1 MTETKSRIAYVV
13 YGGKGGMEA
22 FIHREVTALTS
33 RGIDIELFFTQY
45 RHDPVNG
52 PEKSGWKW
60 HCFRKI
66 HVFVAMMRILRACF
80 TKPKLA
86 KFAITNGVVREFVLA
101 CYYASIMRQENINH
115 IHCHFGDRKLTV
127 GFFCAELLDLSLS
140 VTIHAHEIH
149 KSPNPY
155 VFRCALKRC
164 SRIFAISDYTRKK
177 LVEKFDAPKDNV
189 VTSRLFVDWEESD
202 KNRSTVTV
210 LMVGRF
216 AERKGH
222 KYLLEAAKLL
232 QKENIRFI
240 IIGFGPLDIRQMAA
254 NYGLKETVVVFDKMS
269 PGQLHFF
276 YSKADIF
283 CLPSINHIEQGPEGI
298 PVVLMEAMAAGMP
311 VITTAT
317 GGTVELVN
325 EIIVPQQDS
334 EAIAKS
340 IMRLAENPDLR
351 RRMGRENKQIIRNLY
366 SPENLNVLYD
376 TFKGP
381 CKPMRTDHVGGKI
394 VDNRGVKVG
403 HESLYT
409 YK

>member
-1 MTETKSRIAYVV
+1 MAETKSRIAYIV
-13 YGGKGGMEA
+13 YGGKGGLEA
-22 FIHREVTALTS
+22 FIHREITALIS
-33 RGIDIELFFTQY
+33 RGIDIELFYTKY
-45 RHDPVNG
+45 RHDPING
-52 PEKSGWKW
+52 PQKSGWKW
-60 HCFRKI
+60 HSFKRLNIFIAVLKMLC
-66 HVFVAMMRILRACF
+66 ACIK
-80 TKPKLA
+80 KPKLA
-86 KFAITNGVVREFVLA
+86 KFVMTNGVLCEFALA
-101 CYYASIMRQENINH
+101 CYYAPIMRRRNISH

-127 GFFCAELLDLSLS
+127 GFFCVELLGLSLS

-164 SRIFAISDYTRKK
+164 SRILAISDYTRKK
-177 LVEKFDAPKDNV
+177 LVDEFNAPEDKV
-189 VTSRLFVDWEESD
+189 ITSRLFVNWEEFD
-202 KNRSTVTV
+202 NDLSTVTV
-210 LMVGRF
+210 LTVGRF

-232 QKENIRFI
+232 RGENIRFI

-254 NYGLKETVVVFDKMS
+254 GCGLEDSVIVFDKMS
-269 PGQLHFF
+269 LKQLHLF

-283 CLPSINHIEQGPEGI
+283 CLPSVNHPEQGPEGI

-325 EIIVPQQDS
+325 EIIVPQRDPK
-334 EAIAKS
+334 AIAAS

-351 RRMGRENKQIIRNLY
+351 RRMGQENQRIIRNLY

-376 TFKGP
+376 MFKGP
-381 CKPMRTDHVGGKI
+381 SKRIKVYGVGGKI
-394 VDNRGVKVG
+394 QDIYEAKVG
-403 HESLYT
+403 RESLYT

>member
-1 MTETKSRIAYVV
+1 
-13 YGGKGGMEA
+13 MEA
-22 FIHREVTALTS
+22 FIHREISALMS
-33 RGIDIELFFTQY
+33 RGIDIEIFFTKY
-45 RHDPVNG
+45 RHDPIYG
-52 PEKSGWKW
+52 PQKSGWKW
-60 HCFRKI
+60 HSLKI
-66 HVFVAMMRILRACF
+66 TNMFTAVIKTLHACI
-80 TKPKLA
+80 KRPKLA
-86 KFAITNGVVREFVLA
+86 KFAVTNGTIREFALA
-101 CYYASIMRQENINH
+101 CYYAPIMRQKNITH

-127 GFFCAELLDLSLS
+127 GFFCAELLGLSLS

-164 SRIFAISDYTRKK
+164 SRIFAISDYTRKI
-177 LVEKFDAPKDNV
+177 LMDKFNAPEDKV
-189 VTSRLFVDWEESD
+189 ITSRLFVDWEEFD
-202 KNRSTVTV
+202 NNRSTVTV
-210 LMVGRF
+210 LTIGRF

-232 QKENIRFI
+232 QEENIRFI
-240 IIGFGPLDIRQMAA
+240 IIGFGPLDIKQMVAD
-254 NYGLKETVVVFDKMS
+254 YGLEDSVIVFDKMS
-269 PGQLHFF
+269 QKELRFF

-283 CLPSINHIEQGPEGI
+283 CLPSINHTEQGPEGI

-334 EAIAKS
+334 EAIAAS
-340 IMRLAENPDLR
+340 IMRLAVNPGLR
-351 RRMGRENKQIIRNLY
+351 RQMGQENQEIIRNLY

-381 CKPMRTDHVGGKI
+381 RKPMRVYIMAK
-394 VDNRGVKVG
+394 
-403 HESLYT
+403 ES
-409 YK
+409 

>member
-1 MTETKSRIAYVV
+1 MAEAKSRIAYVV

-22 FIHREVTALTS
+22 FIHREVTALIS

-60 HCFRKI
+60 HCFRKT
-66 HVFVAMMRILRACF
+66 HVFVAMMKTLRACL

-101 CYYASIMRQENINH
+101 CYYASTMRQRNITH

-155 VFRCALKRC
+155 IFRCALKRC
-164 SRIFAISDYTRKK
+164 SRIFAISDYTRNK
-177 LVEKFDAPKDNV
+177 LVEKFDAPADKV
-189 VTSRLFVDWEESD
+189 ITSRLFVNWEESD

-232 QKENIRFI
+232 QEENIRFI

-254 NYGLKETVVVFDKMS
+254 NYGLEDSVIVFDKMN
-269 PGQLHFF
+269 PRQLHFF

-283 CLPSINHIEQGPEGI
+283 CLPSVDHPEQGPEGI

-311 VITTAT
+311 VVTTAT
-317 GGTVELVN
+317 GGTIELVN

-340 IMRLAENPDLR
+340 IIRLAENPDLR
-351 RRMGRENKQIIRNLY
+351 RRMGRENQQKVRDLY
-366 SPENLNVLYD
+366 SPENLNILYD
-376 TFKGP
+376 TFKAP
-381 CKPMRTDHVGGKI
+381 CKPMGTDRVGGKI
-394 VDNRGVKVG
+394 EGIYETKAGR
-403 HESLYT
+403 ESLYS

>member
-1 MTETKSRIAYVV
+1 MAETKSRIAYIV

-22 FIHREVTALTS
+22 FIHREITALIS
-33 RGIDIELFFTQY
+33 RGIDIELFFTKY
-45 RHDPVNG
+45 RHDPIHG

-60 HCFRKI
+60 HCFRKTN
-66 HVFVAMMRILRACF
+66 VFVAIMKTLRACL

-101 CYYASIMRQENINH
+101 CYYASTMRQINITH

-155 VFRCALKRC
+155 VFKCALKRC
-164 SRIFAISDYTRKK
+164 DRIFAISDYTRKK
-177 LVEKFDAPKDNV
+177 LVEKFDAPQDTV
-189 VTSRLFVDWEESD
+189 VTSRLFVDWKKFDS
-202 KNRSTVTV
+202 NLSTVTV
-210 LMVGRF
+210 LTVGRF
-216 AERKGH
+216 VERKGH

-240 IIGFGPLDIRQMAA
+240 IVGFGPLDIRQMVAD
-254 NYGLKETVVVFDKMS
+254 YGLEDSVIVFDRM
-269 PGQLHFF
+269 GQKGLRFF

-283 CLPSINHIEQGPEGI
+283 CLPSVDHPEEGPEGI

-317 GGTVELVN
+317 GGTIELVN
-325 EIIVPQQDS
+325 EVIVPQYDP
-334 EAIAKS
+334 EAIAANIK
-340 IMRLAENPDLR
+340 RLAENPDMC
-351 RRMGRENKQIIRNLY
+351 RRMGQENQKIIRKLY
-366 SPENLNVLYD
+366 SPENLNILYD
-376 TFKGP
+376 MFKEP
-381 CKPMRTDHVGGKI
+381 YKPMKVCSAGGKI
-394 VDNRGVKVG
+394 EVDYEAKAGR
-403 HESLYT
+403 ESLYS

>member
-13 YGGKGGMEA
+13 YGGRGGLEA
-22 FIHREVTALTS
+22 FIHREITALIS

-45 RHDPVNG
+45 RHDPING

-66 HVFVAMMRILRACF
+66 HVFVAIIKTLRACI
-80 TKPKLA
+80 TRPKLA
-86 KFAITNGVVREFVLA
+86 KFAITNGVIREFALA
-101 CYYASIMRQENINH
+101 CYYASIMRHENITH

-127 GFFCAELLDLSLS
+127 GFFCAELLGLSLS

-155 VFRCALKRC
+155 VFKCALKRC
-164 SRIFAISDYTRKK
+164 DRIFAISDYTREK
-177 LVEKFDAPKDNV
+177 LVEKFDAPEDTV
-189 VTSRLFVDWEESD
+189 ITSRLFVDCKKFDS
-202 KNRSTVTV
+202 NLSAVTV
-210 LMVGRF
+210 LTVGRF
-216 AERKGH
+216 VERKGH

-232 QKENIRFI
+232 REENIRFI
-240 IIGFGPLDIRQMAA
+240 IIGFGPLDIRQMVAD
-254 NYGLKETVVVFDKMS
+254 YGLEDSVIVFDKMS
-269 PGQLHFF
+269 QKELRFF

-283 CLPSINHIEQGPEGI
+283 CLPSVDHPEQGPEGL

-317 GGTVELVN
+317 GGTIELVN
-325 EIIVPQQDS
+325 EVIVSQYDP
-334 EAIAKS
+334 EAIAANIK
-340 IMRLAENPDLR
+340 RLAENPDLCR
-351 RRMGRENKQIIRNLY
+351 QMGRENQQIIRNLY

-376 TFKGP
+376 TFKGTS
-381 CKPMRTDHVGGKI
+381 KPMGTDRVGGKI
-394 VDNRGVKVG
+394 EGIYEAKAGR
-403 HESLYT
+403 ESLYS

>member
-1 MTETKSRIAYVV
+1 
-13 YGGKGGMEA
+13 MEA
-22 FIHREVTALTS
+22 FIHREITALIF
-33 RGIDIELFFTQY
+33 RGIDIELFFTKY
-45 RHDPVNG
+45 RHDPIYG

-60 HCFRKI
+60 HSFRRTKMFI
-66 HVFVAMMRILRACF
+66 AAAKMLCACI
-80 TKPKLA
+80 TRPNLA
-86 KFAITNGVVREFVLA
+86 KFAITNGAVREFALA
-101 CYYASIMRQENINH
+101 CYYAPIMRRRNISH

-127 GFFCAELLDLSLS
+127 GFFCAELLGLSLS

-155 VFRCALKRC
+155 VFKCALKRC
-164 SRIFAISDYTRKK
+164 NRIFAISDYTRKK
-177 LVEKFDAPKDNV
+177 LVDKFNAPEDKV
-189 VTSRLFVDWEESD
+189 ITSRLFVNWEEFDNNS
-202 KNRSTVTV
+202 STVTV
-210 LMVGRF
+210 LTVGRF

-232 QKENIRFI
+232 QEENIRFI

-254 NYGLKETVVVFDKMS
+254 NYGLEDSVIVFDKMS
-269 PGQLHFF
+269 QKQLRFF

-283 CLPSINHIEQGPEGI
+283 CLPSIDHPEQGPEGI

-325 EIIVPQQDS
+325 EIIVLQQDS
-334 EAIAKS
+334 KAIATS

-351 RRMGRENKQIIRNLY
+351 RRMGQENQQIIRNLY

-381 CKPMRTDHVGGKI
+381 CKPVGVYGVDGKI
-394 VDNRGVKVG
+394 VGNREVKVG
-403 HESLYT
+403 RESLYT